1 MDRLLQPP
9 LHLQTLSAQPLSP
22 ADAHAH
28 LAAFLEA
35 FQARARDG
43 QAGASSAAAADGEGD
58 DAGSGS
64 GAAGGGAGGAVEG
77 SLLARLVEGLEHELA
92 AKKEASA

>member
-9 LHLQTLSAQPLSP
+9 LHLQTLAAQPLSP

-43 QAGASSAAAADGEGD
+43 QAGASSAAVEGEGE
-58 DAGSGS
+58 DAGS
-64 GAAGGGAGGAVEG
+64 GGGAGGAVEG

-92 AKKEASA
+92 ANKEASA

>member
-1 MDRLLQPP
+1 MDTLLQPP

-43 QAGASSAAAADGEGD
+43 QAGASSANANEGD
-58 DAGSGS
+58 EA
-64 GAAGGGAGGAVEG
+64 AAGGGGAAGGAVEG
-77 SLLARLVEGLEHELA
+77 SLLARLVEGLEQELVG
-92 AKKEASA
+92 KKEASA